1 MQNRYLDA
9 LESYSMLVL
18 GAGIK
23 GLDDKLDDVT
33 GLQLLH
39 ILDLQPSS
47 AQQLKLHIL
56 QCEYYTQCNVVA
68 VT

>member
-9 LESYSMLVL
+9 LESYSTLLL
-18 GAGIK
+18 GAGIR

-39 ILDLQPSS
+39 ILDLQSSS
-47 AQQLKLHIL
+47 AHQL
-56 QCEYYTQCNVVA
+56 
-68 VT
+68 